1 MHLLKYMAKKQTIA
15 EMFTIIALSMG
26 REIMRYFN
34 FLLSVFSTF
43 SLVNPCLC
51 DLSIWICENKFNG
64 FIRIVG

>member
-34 FLLSVFSTF
+34 FLLFICIFYFFSSEPLF
-43 SLVNPCLC
+43 M
-51 DLSIWICENKFNG
+51 
-64 FIRIVG
+64 

>member
-34 FLLSVFSTF
+34 FLLFICIFYFFSSEPLF
-43 SLVNPCLC
+43 MWFKYM
-51 DLSIWICENKFNG
+51 DIWKQI
-64 FIRIVG
+64 